1 MENRKGHIQDLMTM
15 LDNFEN
21 KLYELMNEG
30 RDIVQDM
37 QSYSG
42 EVAREGQLLDNYLI
56 RRIRSFLE
64 CNEIFRFDHARETLQ
79 EELEEIEAGVYDEE
93 TL

>member
-30 RDIVQDM
+30 RDIV
-37 QSYSG
+37 
-42 EVAREGQLLDNYLI
+42 
-56 RRIRSFLE
+56 
-64 CNEIFRFDHARETLQ
+64 
-79 EELEEIEAGVYDEE
+79 
-93 TL
+93 